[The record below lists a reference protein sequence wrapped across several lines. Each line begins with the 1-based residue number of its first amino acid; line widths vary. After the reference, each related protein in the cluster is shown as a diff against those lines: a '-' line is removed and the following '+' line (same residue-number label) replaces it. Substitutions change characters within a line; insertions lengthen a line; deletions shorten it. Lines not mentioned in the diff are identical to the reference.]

1 MREISDIKAELDR
14 TTERR
19 SELWRALSDSRDAAA
34 GEELDR
40 LNTRIAEL
48 WDELR
53 SVRVRDRFGPAEP
66 ILKRAEREKRLE
78 RELERDLEARRRA
91 A

>member
-1 MREISDIKAELDR
+1 LREISDIRAELDR
-14 TTERR
+14 ATERR
-19 SELWRALSDSRDAAA
+19 SELWRALSENRDPGDA
-34 GEELDR
+34 EELER
-40 LNTRIAEL
+40 LNARIAEL

-78 RELERDLEARRRA
+78 RELERDLAARRRA